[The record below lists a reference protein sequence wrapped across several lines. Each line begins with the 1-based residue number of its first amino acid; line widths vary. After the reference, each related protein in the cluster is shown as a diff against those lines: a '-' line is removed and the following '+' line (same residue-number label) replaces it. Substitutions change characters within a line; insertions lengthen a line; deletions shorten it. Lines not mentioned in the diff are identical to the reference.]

1 MLHTIVAEEFIW
13 GGTEAQPQCVCI
25 RGGYLEGVREGDCL
39 VVSRLIST
47 DPALYLD
54 PRYAPGARYRYTEDG
69 TEKTKRPGGNH
80 PSGA

>member
-13 GGTEAQPQCVCI
+13 AAADERPECVCI
-25 RGGYLEGVREGDCL
+25 RGGYLEGRREGDGL

-54 PRYAPGARYRYTEDG
+54 PQYAPGARFR
-69 TEKTKRPGGNH
+69 RGGV
-80 PSGA
+80 SG